1 MASSALRK
9 VHDAR
14 IAKISPAVKKTT
26 RRHGRDGGADERKTD
41 AVKDMLRESEDMTA
55 GSNPMEADS
64 PAKGRDLAPPNPP
77 PNPPRLVE
85 SVNNLPID
93 QFITHYVPAGLR
105 NLVLPVPIT
114 YTPDTTPS
122 TPEAEYD
129 HYALEIYSST
139 SISKSDLDACFALV
153 KLTSSETYKHST
165 TGWSP
170 AKKKNE
176 MKLLDMRYMLLVR
189 RRDSGEEEEEE
200 GGQEDGGGGD
210 GRELGGFLSFMVT
223 YEDGI
228 EVIYCYEIHL
238 APALQHRGIGKILIG
253 GYEDI
258 GRKVGVKKCMLTVFK
273 ANGSGVRFYERLGYK
288 EDEFSPRPMKLRN
301 GNMREF
307 DYMILSKDLT
317 GSESEEENRRYV
329 VW

>member
-14 IAKISPAVKKTT
+14 VTKSPTAFKK
-26 RRHGRDGGADERKTD
+26 RRHGGDGGADERMSE
-41 AVKDMLRESEDMTA
+41 AVKDMLEESEDM
-55 GSNPMEADS
+55 GADS
-64 PAKGRDLAPPNPP
+64 PARGRDLAPQNPP
-77 PNPPRLVE
+77 TNPPRLVE
-85 SVNNLPID
+85 SVNDLPID
-93 QFITHYVPAGLR
+93 QFITHYVPATLH
-105 NLVLPVPIT
+105 NLVLPVPTT
-114 YTPDTTPS
+114 YIPGTTPS
-122 TPEAEYD
+122 TAEAEYD

-189 RRDSGEEEEEE
+189 QDSGEEA
-200 GGQEDGGGGD
+200 GQDGG
-210 GRELGGFLSFMVT
+210 REIGGFLSFMVT

-238 APALQHRGIGKILIG
+238 APPLQHRGIGKILIG

-273 ANGSGVRFYERLGYK
+273 ANVSGMRFYERLGYR

-301 GNMREF
+301 GNTREF

-317 GSESEEENRRYV
+317 GTESERQENRRYV